1 MARKNKHSL
10 AWRYKATILS
20 VVISLVIMAVPA
32 FLVYQ
37 VHLTRG
43 VNTVLLWIGISEIII
58 FISVG
63 LTETAINRGHRI
75 SSR

>member
-1 MARKNKHSL
+1 MVKKKHSL
-10 AWRYKATILS
+10 AWKYKATILS
-20 VVISLVIMAVPA
+20 VVISLVIMTVPA

-43 VNTVLLWIGISEIII
+43 VQTVLIWIGISEIII

-63 LTETAINRGHRI
+63 LTETLINRGKHI